1 MVTVWTDLG
10 FFPVVP
16 DNSAANLQSYVKIKV
31 KRFMIP
37 HVNVYLWTYQAELS
51 S

>member
-10 FFPVVP
+10 FFPGVP
-16 DNSAANLQSYVKIKV
+16 DNSAAILQSYVKKKV
-31 KRFMIP
+31 KSFVIP
-37 HVNVYLWTYQAELS
+37 YVNVYLQTYESELS